1 MKVTSLRYLDAKF
14 HHPSLG
20 ASPPN
25 RGKYCK
31 SICLPPEVS
40 LLLKRRSVNKFR
52 HRYTMLWP
60 LSVVLVQ
67 RTVGYPSTSWASCLH
82 LFLIRLLCCTLP
94 HNYLTRNL
102 QWTRTW
108 WFKKKPFQQIQKHRP
123 TYVSMLIYFHVAYF
137 HKSHKLTFKV
147 KLQNIMT
154 LCWWHLY

>member
-25 RGKYCK
+25 RGKYRYCK

-67 RTVGYPSTSWASCLH
+67 RTVGYPSTSWASC
-82 LFLIRLLCCTLP
+82 FIISYFGFGFTSAYNSIMFCCVR
-94 HNYLTRNL
+94 RNVESCCHTHDSRSTVIVYSARACL
-102 QWTRTW
+102 
-108 WFKKKPFQQIQKHRP
+108 
-123 TYVSMLIYFHVAYF
+123 VGLML
-137 HKSHKLTFKV
+137 
-147 KLQNIMT
+147 
-154 LCWWHLY
+154 